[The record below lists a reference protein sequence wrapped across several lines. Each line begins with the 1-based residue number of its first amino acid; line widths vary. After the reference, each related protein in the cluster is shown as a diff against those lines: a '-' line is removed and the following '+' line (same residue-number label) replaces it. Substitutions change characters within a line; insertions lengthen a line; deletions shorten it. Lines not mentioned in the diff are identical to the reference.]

1 MSMENYY
8 AVQLSSCV
16 KGELILL
23 KANVPYLYAHLFT
36 DVQFQAYKKWKP
48 QGIHFPMEIPVDLN
62 ASCDGDFWLV
72 VDDGGDKIDN
82 VKFSFRRFAPN
93 ISKSDAIGMGHYSFE
108 TYVINADDT
117 LTEGSM
123 IQYWKEN
130 HDSKSKIDLSKH
142 TFVCPSCGKIVSTS
156 RVHGAH
162 VHSYKDVSTLYITPI
177 CDSCNSS
184 KVKRYFKVNKVDLV
198 EAPEIK

>member
-1 MSMENYY
+1 MENYY

-23 KANVPYLYAHLFT
+23 KADVSYLYAHLFT
-36 DVQFQAYKKWKP
+36 DEQFQAYKKWKR
-48 QGIHFPMEIPVDLN
+48 QGIHFPMEMPIDLN
-62 ASCDGDFWLV
+62 APCDGDFWLV
-72 VDDGGDKIDN
+72 VDNGGDNIDN
-82 VKFSFRRFAPN
+82 IKCTFRRFAPG
-93 ISKSDAIGMGHYSFE
+93 ISKSDAIGMGRYSFE
-108 TYVINADDT
+108 TYVVNADDI

-130 HDSKSKIDLSKH
+130 HEPKSQIDLSKQ
-142 TFVCPSCGKIVSTS
+142 TFICPSCGKVVSTA

-162 VHSYKDVSTLYITPI
+162 VRSCEDTSALYITPT

-184 KVKRYFKVNKVDLV
+184 KVKRYFKVNKVDFV
-198 EAPEIK
+198 EAPKNQ

>member
-1 MSMENYY
+1 MENYY

-162 VHSYKDVSTLYITPI
+162 VHSYKDVSTLYITPT

>member
-1 MSMENYY
+1 MENYY

-93 ISKSDAIGMGHYSFE
+93 ISKSDAIGMEHYSFE

-162 VHSYKDVSTLYITPI
+162 VHSYKDVSTLYITPT

>member
-1 MSMENYY
+1 MENYY

-130 HDSKSKIDLSKH
+130 HDSKSKKDLSKH

-162 VHSYKDVSTLYITPI
+162 VHSYKDVSTLYITPT

-198 EAPEIK
+198 EMPEIK

>member
-1 MSMENYY
+1 MENYY

-36 DVQFQAYKKWKP
+36 DVQFQAYKEWKP

-162 VHSYKDVSTLYITPI
+162 VHSYKDVSTLYITPT

>member
-1 MSMENYY
+1 MENYD

-23 KANVPYLYAHLFT
+23 KANVPYLYAYLFT
-36 DVQFQAYKKWKP
+36 DVQFQAYKKWKR
-48 QGIHFPMEIPVDLN
+48 QGIHFPMEIPIDLN
-62 ASCDGDFWLV
+62 VPCDGDFWLV
-72 VDDGGDKIDN
+72 VDNGGDNIDN
-82 VKFSFRRFAPN
+82 VKCAFQRFAPS
-93 ISKSDAIGMGHYSFE
+93 ISKSDAIGMGRYSFE
-108 TYVINADDT
+108 NYVVNADDT

-130 HDSKSKIDLSKH
+130 HEPKSQIDLSKQ
-142 TFVCPSCGKIVSTS
+142 TFICPSCGKVVSTA

-162 VHSYKDVSTLYITPI
+162 VRSCEDTSALYITPT

-184 KVKRYFKVNKVDLV
+184 KVKRYFKVKKVDLV
-198 EAPEIK
+198 EAPK

>member
-1 MSMENYY
+1 MENYY

-16 KGELILL
+16 KSELILL

-162 VHSYKDVSTLYITPI
+162 VHSYKDVSTLYITPT

>member
-1 MSMENYY
+1 MENYY

-162 VHSYKDVSTLYITPI
+162 VHSYKDVSNLYITPT